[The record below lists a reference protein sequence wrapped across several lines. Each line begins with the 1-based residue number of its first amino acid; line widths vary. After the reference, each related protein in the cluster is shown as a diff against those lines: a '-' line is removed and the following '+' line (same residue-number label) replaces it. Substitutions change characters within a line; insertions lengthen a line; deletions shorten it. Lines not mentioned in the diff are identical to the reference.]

1 LTEIIFYI
9 CVFSQQQREKFSSL
23 YGFAAEFLSLQDRGS
38 EMHLLDNDQAGDGLA
53 FTGLKKASSVPQI
66 SAEGRASA
74 PSMDHLDALEAQ
86 SIYILR
92 EAFARL
98 KKLAL
103 LWSLGKDSNVMIWLA
118 RKAFFG
124 RVPFPALH
132 VDTGKKFPEMYA
144 FRDRYGK
151 EWDLDLRIEP
161 CPPIDAVDP
170 TLPPAARSA
179 ARKTEGLKLALSKY
193 GFDGLIAG
201 IRRDEEATR
210 AKERVFSPR
219 GIEGGW
225 DVRDQPPEFWD
236 QFNASPP
243 PGAHLRVHPI
253 LHWTEADIWAY
264 TKRENIPIIRLYL
277 AQNGRRYRSLGDAD
291 ITFPIASSASD
302 IDEILAELEL
312 TKVPERA
319 GRALDHE
326 TEDAFERLR
335 ATGYL

>member
-1 LTEIIFYI
+1 
-9 CVFSQQQREKFSSL
+9 
-23 YGFAAEFLSLQDRGS
+23 
-38 EMHLLDNDQAGDGLA
+38 MHLLTPDRELWHPHRSSDAKAVDAKTLPPPRPTA
-53 FTGLKKASSVPQI
+53 AGLK
-66 SAEGRASA
+66 
-74 PSMDHLDALEAQ
+74 SMDHLDQLEAQ

-98 KKLAL
+98 NKLAL

-124 RVPFPALH
+124 KVPFTCMH
-132 VDTGKKFPEMYA
+132 VDTGKKFKEMYA
-144 FRDRYGK
+144 FRDIYAKQWG
-151 EWDLDLRIEP
+151 LDLKIEP

-179 ARKTEGLKLALSKY
+179 ARKTEGLKMALAKH

-219 GIEGGW
+219 GAEGEW

-236 QFNASPP
+236 QFNAVPP
-243 PGAHLRVHPI
+243 AGAHLRVHPI

-264 TKRENIPIIRLYL
+264 TRRENIPIIPLYL
-277 AQNGRRYRSLGDAD
+277 SNNGKRYRSLGDED
-291 ITFPIASSASD
+291 ITFPVASRASN
-302 IDEILAELEL
+302 IDEILAELES

-335 ATGYL
+335 VSGYL

>member
-1 LTEIIFYI
+1 MAT
-9 CVFSQQQREKFSSL
+9 S
-23 YGFAAEFLSLQDRGS
+23 
-38 EMHLLDNDQAGDGLA
+38 
-53 FTGLKKASSVPQI
+53 
-66 SAEGRASA
+66 SA
-74 PSMDHLDALEAQ
+74 PSKLSVPSTDHLDELEAQ
-86 SIYILR
+86 SIYIFR

-124 RVPFPALH
+124 KVPFPALH
-132 VDTGKKFPEMYA
+132 VDTQRKFPEMYA
-144 FRDRYGK
+144 FRDQYAK
-151 EWDLDLRIEP
+151 EWGLDLKVDF
-161 CPPIDAVDP
+161 CPPIEEIDP

-179 ARKTEGLKLALSKY
+179 ARKTEGLKLALAKY

-219 GIEGGW
+219 GLEGGW

-236 QFNASPP
+236 HFNASPP
-243 PGAHLRVHPI
+243 QGAHLRIHPI
-253 LHWTEADIWAY
+253 LHWTEEDIWAY
-264 TKRENIPIIRLYL
+264 TQRENIPIIPLYL
-277 AQNGRRYRSLGDAD
+277 SNNGKRYRSLGDQD
-291 ITFPIASSASD
+291 ITNPVVSNASN
-302 IDEILAELEL
+302 IEEILAELKA

-335 ATGYL
+335 VAGYL

>member
-1 LTEIIFYI
+1 MDRLDEI
-9 CVFSQQQREKFSSL
+9 
-23 YGFAAEFLSLQDRGS
+23 
-38 EMHLLDNDQAGDGLA
+38 
-53 FTGLKKASSVPQI
+53 
-66 SAEGRASA
+66 
-74 PSMDHLDALEAQ
+74 EAQ
-86 SIYILR
+86 SIFILR

-98 KKLAL
+98 KRLAL

-124 RVPFPALH
+124 RVPFPVLH

-144 FRDRYGK
+144 FRDRYAG
-151 EWDLDLRIEP
+151 EWNLDLRVEP
-161 CPPIDAVDP
+161 CPPIGAVDP

-179 ARKTEGLKLALSKY
+179 ARKTEGLKLALAKY

-201 IRRDEEATR
+201 IRRDEEPTR

-219 GIEGGW
+219 GLEGAW

-253 LHWTEADIWAY
+253 LHWTEADVWAY
-264 TKRENIPIIRLYL
+264 TRREAIPIIPLYL
-277 AQNGRRYRSLGDAD
+277 ARGSKRYRSLGDAD
-291 ITFPIASSASD
+291 ITFPVASQARS
-302 IDEILAELEL
+302 IDEIIAELAA

-319 GRALDHE
+319 GRAMDHE
-326 TEDAFERLR
+326 AEDAFERLR
-335 ATGYL
+335 AGGYL